1 MGDTD
6 SLPLVLCVPL
16 QAPLAVQEV
25 ALVELQVSVALLPS
39 LIVVGETE
47 IVTVAA
53 AGAFTVTV
61 ADALALPP
69 LPMQVSV

>member
-1 MGDTD
+1 VGDTD